1 MSGRYIEVRG
11 LQPGPVYGLKV
22 VAVVAN
28 CEAEEGRPHHFPKIY
43 MFKFVY
49 ILLLPRNILHSN
61 VGNSFKI
68 NFFQICNY
76 CATLHSHK
84 HSLAQSLDVK

>member
-28 CEAEEGRPHHFPKIY
+28 CEAEGGRPQLFPKIY
-43 MFKFVY
+43 MFNFLYLVASAKY
-49 ILLLPRNILHSN
+49 PTQN
-61 VGNSFKI
+61 V
-68 NFFQICNY
+68 
-76 CATLHSHK
+76 
-84 HSLAQSLDVK
+84 